1 MIGSVQIFTHPNDVS
16 AIVLAATALWASV
29 MPIHWLGISVTHG
42 TLLLRR
48 CFKGLP
54 TIIISWQ
61 LEYPHFP
68 CTGSAYLLAII
79 GKESILIASPSLLAL
94 VKASLTRFWGTV
106 SVLVA
111 VWFHFRLITF
121 LLYSLGV
128 AEITT
133 PIMPSRTARIISL
146 L

>member
-1 MIGSVQIFTHPNDVS
+1 MWIVMRFNVLSTQSNDVS
-16 AIVLAATALWASV
+16 TAVFATTALWESV

-61 LEYPHFP
+61 LEYPHFL

-79 GKESILIASPSLLAL
+79 GK
-94 VKASLTRFWGTV
+94 
-106 SVLVA
+106 
-111 VWFHFRLITF
+111 
-121 LLYSLGV
+121 
-128 AEITT
+128 
-133 PIMPSRTARIISL
+133 
-146 L
+146 